1 MEYEHAPIENVL
13 QELQTTADGLTT
25 EEAARR
31 LQQESSARQPQPAAR
46 FNRHLLPWPVMALFP
61 FAAALLALRVSDF
74 GPVDALLL
82 FIVLSASLIFEILRR
97 ARASRLQ
104 EKFAREDSLS
114 IRTLRDGRTSEIDVR
129 ELVPGDIITLES
141 GDFVPVDAR
150 LLEAENLK
158 VDESARGGN
167 AAPVEKS
174 AELSAHE
181 EEHQACMLFQGSAIL
196 TGKAKAVVIDASAQ
210 TQFAPAEEADPLPF
224 AQKLRRVVRLGFG
237 WSAIVFAVLA
247 LCAGYLLKNSSGKAF
262 LCLIL
267 AAGVPAAL
275 SFALDFI
282 LRNGLRHMRRQGLK
296 IRNLATLEHLEG
308 CDILCTG
315 KTGTL
320 TENAMMVRHIWTP
333 DGEARLDGTGCNP
346 TGDVEGAVSPLLL
359 RCGLFCNNARLCRED
374 YEWKIEGD
382 QVEGALLAAAAR
394 AGVSASGQRLA
405 EIPFD
410 PLRKM
415 MSVQVEEEKG
425 AVTIYSKG
433 ALESVLAAC
442 SHILTDGWELPLTE
456 EMRAELIRRHDL
468 YASQGLHVLAF
479 ARKKSARNE
488 AITESGLT
496 FIGLQALEDPL
507 RPETVPALREAWEA
521 GLRVVLLSADSRAT
535 AQAVGAAAGIYGG
548 ALGGDEIAAMT
559 NEELRMALAPNHNI
573 NIFFRMTPQMK
584 GRIVATLREMGH
596 NVAMQGSRA
605 DDFAALHG
613 ATTGL
618 AAQNGAAAA
627 REAAQVMLPSESIA
641 QGLAAL
647 RLGHTVCESI
657 RKTIMLL
664 FACHLLEMLL
674 LAGAA
679 LFGAAPPL
687 NVRLLLWLNLPIF
700 GLLALALCYNPGS
713 AGTMSR
719 VPLAK
724 SLLPP
729 SRLAP
734 LTLMAVLGAAIALFL
749 FRHIAGDANALPL
762 ARGMTSGFVALA
774 AIILAT
780 KIRHAC
786 HEKLL
791 TKRWMVALALCL
803 VLQGLVL
810 CTGLAR
816 FFQAAVPSPAQLA
829 MLAA

>member
-13 QELQTTADGLTT
+13 RELQTTADGLTT
-25 EEAARR
+25 EEAERR
-31 LQQESSARQPQPAAR
+31 LQQESSGQQPQASVH
-46 FNRHLLPWPVMALFP
+46 FDRHLIPWPIMALFP
-61 FAAALLALRVSDF
+61 FVAALLALLARDF
-74 GPVDALLL
+74 GPEDALLL
-82 FIVLSASLIFEILRR
+82 FVLLSASLIFEIFRR
-97 ARASRLQ
+97 ARSARLQ
-104 EKFAREDSLS
+104 KTFAGEDPLS
-114 IRTLRDGRTSEIDVR
+114 VRTLRDGRMKKLEAR
-129 ELVPGDIITLES
+129 ELVPGDIIKLEN

-158 VDESARGGN
+158 VDESARSGN
-167 AAPVEKS
+167 SAPVEKN
-174 AELSAHE
+174 AKLSEHE

-196 TGKAKAVVIDASAQ
+196 TGKARAVVTAEGAQ
-210 TQFAPAEEADPLPF
+210 TRPGQDLPAEEADPLPF
-224 AQKLRRVVRLGFG
+224 AQKLRRVVRIGFG
-237 WSAIVFAVLA
+237 CSAIAFAVLA
-247 LCAGYLLKNSSGKAF
+247 LFSEYLLKNGSGKAF

-267 AAGVPAAL
+267 AAGVPAVL
-275 SFALDFI
+275 PFVLDFI
-282 LRNGLRHMRRQGLK
+282 LRNGLRQMRRQGLH
-296 IRNLATLEHLEG
+296 IRHLRTLEQLDG

-320 TENAMMVRHIWTP
+320 TEGTMTVRHIWTP
-333 DGEARLDGTGCNP
+333 DGEANLEGIGCNP
-346 TGDVEGAVSPLLL
+346 TGKVEGEISPLLL
-359 RCGLFCNNARLCRED
+359 RCGLFCNNARLYRED

-382 QVEGALLAAAAR
+382 MAEGALLAAAAR
-394 AGVSASGQRLA
+394 AGVSTKGQRLA

-415 MSVQVEEEKG
+415 MSVQVEEEKE
-425 AVTIYSKG
+425 AVAIYSKG

-456 EMRAELIRRHDL
+456 EMRAELCRRHDL

-507 RPETVPALREAWEA
+507 RSEAIPALREAWEA
-521 GLRVVLLSADSRAT
+521 GIRVVLLSADSQAT
-535 AQAVGAAAGIYGG
+535 AQAVSTAAGIYGG
-548 ALGGDEIAAMT
+548 ALGGKEIAAMT

-627 REAAQVMLPSESIA
+627 CEAAQVTLPGESIA

-647 RLGHTVCESI
+647 RMGRAICENI
-657 RKTIMLL
+657 RKTLMLL

-674 LAGAA
+674 LTGAV
-679 LFGAAPPL
+679 LSGAAPPL
-687 NVRLLLWLNLPIF
+687 NVRLLLWLNLPF
-700 GLLALALCYNPGS
+700 LGALALAMGLAAPGGAEVMRRPPY
-713 AGTMSR
+713 AG
-719 VPLAK
+719 AF
-724 SLLPP
+724 LPP
-729 SRLAP
+729 ARLVP
-734 LTLMAVLGAAIALFL
+734 LTLMAILGAAIALVL
-749 FRHIAGDANALPL
+749 FFNCHITSGPDALPL
-762 ARGMTSGFVALA
+762 ARGVISGFVALA

-780 KIRHAC
+780 TIRHVC
-786 HEKLL
+786 HERL
-791 TKRWMVALALCL
+791 
-803 VLQGLVL
+803 
-810 CTGLAR
+810 LAR
-816 FFQAAVPSPAQLA
+816 RWIV
-829 MLAA
+829 